1 MKAIKIIVFSVI
13 LLILFSNYKI
23 FHSSSIQS
31 YLMEDFNNETYFV
44 PIEFSNKI
52 DLNYPNV
59 SITAL
64 PIKLLV
70 GRYYDKLDPKKAKKL
85 YQEAMSKNINP
96 YIKAPEAYLSRL
108 YLNEKEYDSSL
119 YYSRV
124 AFNTQPNNNLH
135 RYLYFRNLE
144 IIKDT
149 IALEIAFEKLKNLG
163 SQDHWL
169 NYMLSRYII
178 IGPNKA
184 KSDKTLNKIILDYED
199 NFVDGQDIETF
210 KKFISL
216 GEDQIQQS
224 LNLSLAAEAAFNE
237 KKYEQAANLYILSS
251 KIDPTE
257 YTFFENAAISFNL
270 AGNFKEA
277 SENFDKVI
285 YNIKPGD
292 GKSEFYKGIMLIKLD
307 SLKKGCSYLYKAVKL
322 NYAGN
327 SSLTAF
333 NNFCN

>member
-1 MKAIKIIVFSVI
+1 MKSIKVIIFSLT
-13 LLILFSNYKI
+13 LLLLFSNYKI

-31 YLMEDFNNETYFV
+31 YLMDDFNNETYFV

-52 DLNYPNV
+52 DVNYPNV
-59 SITAL
+59 TITAL
-64 PIKLLV
+64 PIKLIV
-70 GRYYDKLDPKKAKKL
+70 GRYYDRLDPEKAKKL
-85 YQEAMSKNINP
+85 YIEAMSNNINP

-108 YLNEKEYDSSL
+108 YLNEKQYDSSL
-119 YYSRV
+119 YYSKI

-135 RYLYFRNLE
+135 RYLYFKNLE
-144 IIKDT
+144 IKKDS
-149 IALEIAFEKLKNLG
+149 IALEIAFKKLKNTG

-169 NYMLSRYII
+169 NYMLSRYQIV
-178 IGPNKA
+178 GPTKA
-184 KSDKTLNKIILDYED
+184 QSDKNLSSVISEYEN

-210 KKFISL
+210 KKFISF
-216 GEDQIQQS
+216 GEDEIQQS

-270 AGNFKEA
+270 AGNFSEA
-277 SENFDKVI
+277 IKNFDKVI

-292 GKSEFYKGIMLIKLD
+292 GKSEFYKGIMLIKID
-307 SLKKGCSYLYKAVKL
+307 SLKKGCNYLYKAVKF

-327 SSLTAF
+327 SSLTAYK
-333 NNFCN
+333 NFCN